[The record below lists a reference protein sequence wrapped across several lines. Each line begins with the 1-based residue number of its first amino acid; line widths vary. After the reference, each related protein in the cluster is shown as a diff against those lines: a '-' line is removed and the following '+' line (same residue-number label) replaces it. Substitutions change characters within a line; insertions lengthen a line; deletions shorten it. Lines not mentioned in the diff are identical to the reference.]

1 MPICLSIQSLVV
13 AGHVG
18 HGASAFALAAEG
30 VEVWPLPTVLL
41 SGHAATPGVQGERFT
56 GPQIAALGQGLAAA
70 SALPQIDAVLTGY
83 LGSFDVALETAQLLA
98 QIRAAHPHVPILV
111 DPVLGDDGQLYL
123 PPVMIG
129 TYQRDL
135 LPLAMIVT
143 PNVDELAWLTGL
155 PVKTLPQIAAAA
167 QALCA
172 QGPRVVHVTSVPAPR
187 KLGILTATAQGTWLS
202 VAPKTPHKINGA
214 GDFVAALLLAEY
226 LKGTAPQAAAAR
238 ATAATGALA
247 TEAMRLGRDTLPVV
261 AARALWQAQRH
272 YSHSPQAL

>member
-56 GPQIAALGQGLAAA
+56 GPQIAALGDGLTAAA
-70 SALPQIDAVLTGY
+70 ALPKIDAVLTGY
-83 LGSFDVALETAQLLA
+83 LGSFEVALETAQLLA
-98 QIRAAHPHVPILV
+98 RIRAVHPHVPILV

-135 LPLAMIVT
+135 LPLATIVT
-143 PNVDELAWLTGL
+143 PNVDELGWLTGL
-155 PVKTLPQIAAAA
+155 PVGTLSEITVAA

-172 QGPRVVHVTSVPAPR
+172 QGVWVVHVTSVPAPR
-187 KLGILTATAQGTWLS
+187 KLGILTATTQHAWLS

-214 GDFVAALLLAEY
+214 GDFVAALLLAEHI
-226 LKGTAPQAAAAR
+226 KGTAPQAAAAR

-261 AARALWQAQRH
+261 TARALWQAQRH
-272 YSHSPQAL
+272 RAHSPQVL